1 MTLTI
6 HMGVYKDEIR
16 TLNSQI
22 KRLLPGAEHGGADLQ
37 CDGDLWNAWNQQP
50 ILNENEPLHVRI
62 DTIAPMATLNLLVSR
77 FETFLIPRYD
87 GPKLVVTDTDAE
99 EVEYIEFRYPE

>member
-6 HMGVYKDEIR
+6 HMGVYKDELR
-16 TLNSQI
+16 TLDTQL
-22 KRLLPGAEHGGADLQ
+22 KRLLPDGGADIQ
-37 CDGDLWNAWNQQP
+37 SDGDLWDAWNQQP
-50 ILNENEPLHVRI
+50 IENLNLPVHVRI
-62 DTIAPMATLNLLVSR
+62 DTITPMAVLNLLASR
-77 FETFLIPRYD
+77 FDTFMIPRFD